1 MKARFPSESDI
12 SAALAQEEDPVD
24 DMPLAQ
30 LVRSLQPHFKEPM
43 EVDEYLE
50 DDQDTESQDPSGWCD
65 EDFNVEETEDVSI
78 DIESEVEDDQKSDL
92 AGQEI
97 IAFQQAMDILHKL
110 KSYSV
115 V

>member
-24 DMPLAQ
+24 DMTRAQ
-30 LVRSLQPHFKEPM
+30 LVRSLQPHFQEPM

-65 EDFNVEETEDVSI
+65 EDFNVEETEVPI
-78 DIESEVEDDQKSDL
+78 DMENEVEDDQESDL
-92 AGQEI
+92 ASQEI
-97 IAFQQAMDILHKL
+97 ITFQQAMDILHKL